1 MNKHQYIPWSSAH
14 PESVKHSFVKA
25 ELTRYMIV
33 SSLRSYFE
41 DSKETLFINLRRCGY
56 PADKLAEFGLQVKY
70 AERSLTLRN
79 ARQRSSERDIPL
91 LIPSKYNEV
100 WNMLNLRPVLDAMIN
115 VWQHDE
121 VEIPKS
127 LQGPIIKSLHR
138 SENFYDKFSNWN
150 WATLN
155 FVKTVGTKKRSYE
168 DAFHLT
174 AGRARIE
181 ALRPRP

>member
-14 PESVKHSFVKA
+14 PESVKRSSVKA

-33 SSLRSYFE
+33 SSQRSYFE
-41 DSKETLFINLRRCGY
+41 ESKETRFMNLHRRGY
-56 PADKLAEFGLQVKY
+56 PADNLTEFELQVKY
-70 AERSLTLRN
+70 ADHSLTLGK
-79 ARQRSSERDIPL
+79 AWQRSSERDIPL

-100 WNMLNLRPVLDAMIN
+100 WNMLNLKPVLDIMIN
-115 VWQHDE
+115 VGQHNE

-127 LQGPIIKSLHR
+127 LQGPIIKSLR
-138 SENFYDKFSNWN
+138 RLENFYDKFSKWN
-150 WATLN
+150 WATFN
-155 FVKTVGTKKRSYE
+155 SVKTVDTKKRSYE

-181 ALRPRP
+181 ALRLRP